1 MSDVSVFAH
10 DLHDDFGG
18 KVGELCHDDDG
29 DDDVELLESQ
39 EVNGVGGR
47 CILSFAGSFWC

>member
-1 MSDVSVFAH
+1 
-10 DLHDDFGG
+10 LHDDFGG